1 MTRDT
6 SRRSVLAGTGA
17 AAAGLLAVG
26 SNVSADG
33 HDVPVVIESVTPRED
48 LIVLRNEGDSDVDLS
63 GYVIRWL
70 YNNPDNTQEDAL
82 PEDTVIEAG
91 GTLRITSGFYD
102 TEADV
107 TYDYGNGRINN
118 DGTNTIALLTPSQQE
133 EVSVY
138 EGDGSGA
145 EGDDPVDDEPEE
157 EPEDDDPVSQDVEFE
172 YSYQSEVPDEELD
185 DRLELSSAEYFLE
198 ETDADERS
206 CYITFDVENLTDDE
220 EMTVYLVSSVENDD
234 GEHQSSH
241 EYPTVSEPG
250 SSMSVDLSF
259 PECID
264 ADRGEVHAMVTSIET
279 VEDEPGG
286 DEPESYDV
294 DFEYEYDAEI
304 PDRGDVDLESKLEL
318 SSAEFFRVEH
328 DDAQDYCYVDVKAE
342 NLTDDTELSLEYG
355 AVIDEEMTSIG
366 ATGHLDAGET
376 STARIELYDCDD
388 PDPEEGVVSAFAS
401 NMSVD
406 GEEDEEPDDDPED
419 EPEEDDEYED
429 DSETGDHEDEEEY
442 DDHDETEEQH
452 DDDCPE
458 EEPEPEPEDDC
469 PEEEPEPEPEDD
481 C

>member
-1 MTRDT
+1 
-6 SRRSVLAGTGA
+6 V
-17 AAAGLLAVG
+17 AVQRP
-26 SNVSADG
+26 G
-33 HDVPVVIESVTPRED
+33 HH
-48 LIVLRNEGDSDVDLS
+48 
-63 GYVIRWL
+63 
-70 YNNPDNTQEDAL
+70 QEDAL

-91 GTLRITSGFYD
+91 GSLRITSGYYE
-102 TEADV
+102 TEADI
-107 TYDYGNGRINN
+107 DYGYEGGRINN

-138 EGDGSGA
+138 EGDGNGA
-145 EGDDPVDDEPEE
+145 EDDDPAGDEPEE
-157 EPEDDDPVSQDVEFE
+157 DPEEDDPGEEDSSDGEPVSQDVEFE
-172 YSYQSEVPDEELD
+172 YSYQSEVPDEDLD

-206 CYITFDVENLTDDE
+206 CHITFDVENLTENE
-220 EMTVYLVSSVENDD
+220 EMTVYFVSSVENDD

-250 SSMSVDLSF
+250 ASMSVDLSF

-279 VEDEPGG
+279 VEDEPGD

-294 DFEYEYDAEI
+294 EFEYEYDAEI
-304 PDRGDVDLESKLEL
+304 PDREDVDLESKLEL

-328 DDAQDYCYVDVKAE
+328 DDSEDYCYVEVESE
-342 NLTDDTELSLEYG
+342 NLTDDTEIRFEYG

-366 ATGHLDAGET
+366 ATGHLGAGET
-376 STARIELYDCDD
+376 STARIELYNCDD
-388 PDPEEGVVSAFAS
+388 PDPEEGVVSAFAN
-401 NMSVD
+401 NMWVD
-406 GEEDEEPDDDPED
+406 GEEDDEPDDRED
-419 EPEEDDEYED
+419 EPEEEDEYD
-429 DSETGDHEDEEEY
+429 DSETEDHEDEAE
-442 DDHDETEEQH
+442 DDHEEPY

-469 PEEEPEPEPEDD
+469 PEEEPEPEPKDD